1 MAEKLILLRFGE
13 LWLKSESV
21 KKRFLTILQ
30 RNIRALLDSE
40 KIKHSFRASRTR
52 FFIETEEQENAIPV
66 LQRVFGISSLSPVT
80 KTDINGLES
89 QVLLLAETFKK
100 TDTFAVR
107 AKREGTHSFTSQEL
121 ERNLG
126 ALVVEKFGL
135 KVNLTKPDNT
145 IHVEVRNND
154 AYVYTEVIRGAGGLP
169 LGAEGKVLGILTK
182 DKKSLAAVWLIMRR
196 GARAILILS
205 ETGAEKYVEV
215 LRKFDPH
222 IKVAEDTNLLD
233 IAEEYNAK
241 AVVVPEQLEDVGKY
255 ADAEKIRPLAVFRPL
270 VGMSDEDATKILS
283 RYKNHETSMRLRLK
297 DRV

>member
-1 MAEKLILLRFGE
+1 MAKLILLRFGE

-30 RNIRALLDSE
+30 RNIRALLDFE

-52 FFIETEEQENAIPV
+52 FFIETEEHENAIPV
-66 LQRVFGISSLSPVT
+66 LQRVFGISSFSLVT
-80 KTDINGLES
+80 KTDIEGLEKE
-89 QVLLLAETFKK
+89 VLLLAGTFKK
-100 TDTFAVR
+100 TDTFVVR

-126 ALVVEKFGL
+126 ALVVGKFGF

-169 LGAEGKVLGILTK
+169 LGAEGKVLGLITK
-182 DKKSLAAVWLIMRR
+182 DKKSIAAVWLIMRR
-196 GARAILILS
+196 GARAILVVS
-205 ETGAEKYVEV
+205 EDGAKKHIDA

-222 IKVAEDTNLLD
+222 IKVADGTNLLD
-233 IAEEYNAK
+233 IAEEYGAK
-241 AVVVPEQLEDVGKY
+241 AVVVPEQLDDVGKY
-255 ADAEKIRPLAVFRPL
+255 VDADKIRPLAVFRPL
-270 VGMSDEDATKILS
+270 VGMDEKDIDKIFV
-283 RYKNHETSMRLRLK
+283 RMQK
-297 DRV
+297 

>member
-1 MAEKLILLRFGE
+1 MAKLILLRFGE

-40 KIKHSFRASRTR
+40 NIKHSFIASRTR
-52 FFIETEEQENAIPV
+52 FFIKTEEQEKAIPV
-66 LQRVFGISSLSPVT
+66 LKRVFGISSLSPVT
-80 KTDINGLES
+80 KTDIEGLES
-89 QVLLLAETFKK
+89 QVILLAETLKK

-126 ALVVEKFGL
+126 ALVVDKFGL

-182 DKKSLAAVWLIMRR
+182 DEKSLAAVWLIMRR
-196 GARAILILS
+196 GARAILVLS
-205 ETGAEKYVEV
+205 ETGAEKHIEV

-222 IKVAEDTNLLD
+222 IKVAEGTNLLD
-233 IAEEYNAK
+233 IADEYNAK
-241 AVVVPEQLEDVGKY
+241 AVVVPEQLDDIGKY
-255 ADAEKIRPLAVFRPL
+255 ADAEKIRPLVVFRPL
-270 VGMSDEDATKILS
+270 VGMDEKDISKL
-283 RYKNHETSMRLRLK
+283 LK
-297 DRV
+297 EIK